1 MKHKLVNILIVLVFA
16 IAIGGCETDPE
27 AIQVRKPYAYD
38 NQYWAN
44 LREYKKSDHQ
54 VFYGWYAAYGNKEGV
69 QAAYKQSASWGEHI
83 AGLPDSL
90 DYCSLWMGIPT
101 LENNPIAYNE
111 MRSSREVRGIKM
123 LAPKIIRM
131 QKETWTTLDST
142 GIIQYGDTLLSGVFK
157 NDLDGLDLDYEPE
170 GDFLTGNNLTILV
183 KYLGQFLGPMSE
195 NPDKLLVIDY
205 YTTVPPSGVG
215 PYINYLVNQAYTQGT
230 TTTSATFLQSR
241 YNSVSSW
248 CPTNKF
254 IVTENFG
261 DWWATGGS
269 PFTEANGNTLTTD
282 GKQMYSMEGM
292 ARWNPTQ
299 GQKGGFGAFYFDRDY
314 NNNPPYINVR
324 RCIQIINPAVH

>member
-1 MKHKLVNILIVLVFA
+1 MKPKLLNILIVLVFA
-16 IAIGGCETDPE
+16 IAFSGCETDPV
-27 AIQVRKPYAYD
+27 AIQIRKPYTYD

-44 LREYKKSDHQ
+44 LRAYKKSDHQ

-131 QKETWTTLDST
+131 QKESWTKLDSA

-195 NPDKLLVIDY
+195 NPEKLLVIDY

-230 TTTSATFLQSR
+230 TSTSATFLQSR

-248 CPTNKF
+248 CPTKKF

-269 PFTEANGNTLTTD
+269 PYTEANGNTLTTD